1 MGRTDRY
8 EKGVEELVSCDVA
21 RVNIVWGPRK
31 EGRREGSKEEEENK
45 CFNFA
50 DVEWALAFTTET
62 IPISLPIAE
71 AQFCQTNIERIG
83 GLSLFAIFSIKY
95 YGMGPTN
102 NLNRVKQLPVAQ
114 LSATMHDN
122 LP

>member
-1 MGRTDRY
+1 MLQFCRR
-8 EKGVEELVSCDVA
+8 GVGSCIHYGD
-21 RVNIVWGPRK
+21 NPR
-31 EGRREGSKEEEENK
+31 
-45 CFNFA
+45 
-50 DVEWALAFTTET
+50 
-62 IPISLPIAE
+62 ISLPIAE

-114 LSATMHDN
+114 SSATMHDN
-122 LP
+122 LATLTAKCVAAKQRAGLRS